1 MTKKKNV
8 ILPLA
13 AIVVAGIAL
22 FGAARVYAAP
32 TYDNGNFFISDKN
45 NITVTTG
52 TDGIL
57 FSATGGEFEMTYLQ
71 PIDVD
76 ELTAENEYLSLQLI
90 PDTTGV
96 ESTPDAAYSALR
108 NQALVVTLTDSVDKT
123 QQISH
128 ILYLGSWYGETKT
141 KLTYALTDELSWKTV
156 SEGDGASGAYAGGAQ
171 TAGYNGNTAI
181 TGVDPFP
188 FDFLTPYFFWVNDSW
203 DIGFKFDMDTKT
215 AYTDSPV
222 GMGSGSAVW
231 NDLCSMDLR
240 KEEYLSVSLNGMTD
254 DELAE
259 RYTAEHVNNLF
270 SSGEVV
276 LSIAGYNLKDESF
289 DFKISALGGQDLEN
303 NGYRIVNYTPP
314 ALSCTGEVR
323 LYEGVTYNLLHLVSA
338 VSADKSLEYEVRVS
352 ENGNLLENADYTAF
366 IPTGGAEYVIEY
378 TATDGGG
385 LVSETLVVE
394 TTSVALELNIGEN
407 VSLGVPEQQL
417 PLPSLPENWGYSVTI
432 YAADDTQ
439 RQNPLPLITEL
450 GDYVAVYELYSEET
464 GVVVRECTFTATDDS
479 APAFL
484 SEPQYVGNAE
494 NGAFYEYSEIE
505 IAEPD
510 ARDNFYPDFEWNAEV
525 FFNGDAVAVADG
537 AFLAEN
543 VGIYEIR
550 YTLKDASDN
559 TAVYSFYLEVTENK
573 ELPSIELSGNYQ
585 NEYRVG
591 DEVPV
596 LSAQATD
603 INGNALAVK
612 IAYRIG
618 ADGAEN
624 AISAG
629 ENLSLS
635 EEGRVYLVYTAT
647 DAAGN
652 TAVRTVTFEVLKK
665 EGGCGGCSG
674 SVGGGAALLSVLPLL
689 GVTALLRKK
698 RR

>member
-1 MTKKKNV
+1 MTKKKNL
-8 ILPLA
+8 ILPLV
-13 AIVVAGIAL
+13 AIVVAGGAA
-22 FGAARVYAAP
+22 FGAARVSAAP
-32 TYDNGNFFISDKN
+32 PYDNGNFFISDKN
-45 NITVTTG
+45 NVTVTTG

-71 PIDVD
+71 PIDVN

-96 ESTPDAAYSALR
+96 DSTQSAAYGALR
-108 NQALVVTLTDSVDKT
+108 NQAFVVTLTDSVDKT

-141 KLTYALTDELSWKTV
+141 KLTYALTDELNWKTV
-156 SEGDGASGAYAGGAQ
+156 SEGDSVSGAYAGGAQ
-171 TAGYNGNTAI
+171 TVGYNDSFAI
-181 TGVDPFP
+181 TGESPFP
-188 FDFLTPYFFWVNDSW
+188 FDWLSPYFFWVNDSW
-203 DIGFKFDMDTKT
+203 DIGFKFDMSTKT
-215 AYTDSPV
+215 AYTESPV
-222 GMGSGSAVW
+222 GMGAQNPVW
-231 NDLCSMDLR
+231 NTLCSMDLTQ
-240 KEEYLSVSLNGMTD
+240 EAYLSASLNGMTD
-254 DELAE
+254 SELAQ

-289 DFKISALGGQDLEN
+289 DFKISALGGQDFGN
-303 NGYRIVNYTPP
+303 NGYQIVNYTPP
-314 ALSCTGEVR
+314 VLSCTGKVR
-323 LYEGVTYNLLHLVSA
+323 LYEGVSYNLLNLVSA
-338 VSADKSLEYEVRVS
+338 VSADKSLEYEVNVT
-352 ENGNLLENADYTAF
+352 ENGKLLENVDYTAF
-366 IPTGGAEYVIEY
+366 IPAGGAEYIIEY
-378 TATDGGG
+378 IATDGGG
-385 LVSETLVVE
+385 LVSEALVVE
-394 TTSVALELNIGEN
+394 TTSVALELNIGES

-432 YAADDTQ
+432 YAADDIQ

-464 GVVVRECTFTATDDS
+464 GTVMRECSFTATDDS

-484 SEPQYVGNAE
+484 SEPQYVGDAK

-505 IAEPD
+505 IIEPN
-510 ARDNFYPDFEWNAEV
+510 ARDNFYPDFKWNADV
-525 FFNGDAVAVADG
+525 FFNGDTVAVADG

-550 YTLKDASDN
+550 YTLKDDSDN
-559 TAVYSFYLEVTENK
+559 MAVYSFYLEVAENK
-573 ELPSIELSGNYQ
+573 ELPVIKLSGNYQ

-603 INGNALAVK
+603 INGNTLTVK

-624 AISAG
+624 TISAG

-635 EEGRVYLVYTAT
+635 EEGRYYLVYTAT

-652 TAVRTVTFEVLKK
+652 TTVRTVTFEVSKE
-665 EGGCGGCSG
+665 EGGCSGCNG
-674 SVGGGAALLSVLPLL
+674 SVGGGTALLSVLPLF
-689 GVTALLRKK
+689 GIAALLRKK